1 MTHDPL
7 NDLMLNGLDQWNAT
21 AGTYSLDGTY
31 IPDGTYV
38 RLSDLPDLIARIRED
53 AYQKGRDHG
62 WALNAEC
69 CGSCP
74 GECAQQVALR
84 QMKEEGLV

>member
-1 MTHDPL
+1 MNIQRWYA
-7 NDLMLNGLDQWNAT
+7 NDEMGADDT
-21 AGTYSLDGTY
+21 GTWVLFADH
-31 IPDGTYV
+31 
-38 RLSDLPDLIARIRED
+38 IAAVAEARED

-84 QMKEEGLV
+84 QMKEEGRI